1 VLISFL
7 YATSPRIRSL
17 RPIRVPSDQNTRWR
31 LSFYFF
37 TDKRQEFIISPYFSI
52 SRYLPESE
60 IFAAT
65 PHTCDNLHRIYS
77 LQQVKMIPWPLCCL
91 LLIHNLE
98 EIICFIMMRTYHWPC
113 VLLIYSLI
121 LPFLLNHGRNDKKS
135 RELWYYIITVEAV
148 AAKTACMYCYVFH
161 PQLSYCI

>member
-1 VLISFL
+1 VLIHFL

-17 RPIRVPSDQNTRWR
+17 RPIRVPSDQNNRWR

-37 TDKRQEFIISPYFSI
+37 TDKKQEFITSPYFDFQI
-52 SRYLPESE
+52 LTWELNIRRD
-60 IFAAT
+60 AA
-65 PHTCDNLHRIYS
+65 HVWQSSSNS